1 MVVLARF
8 RVLDYETWK
17 EAFDGH
23 EEARVRHGGVGHR
36 ILRAADDGA
45 ALTVLLEFVSAGGA
59 IRFTRDDVT
68 LLCAIRDGGVEGG
81 PHGGRYTFDYL
92 EEIEEVAN
100 YDV

>member
-1 MVVLARF
+1 
-8 RVLDYETWK
+8 
-17 EAFDGH
+17 
-23 EEARVRHGGVGHR
+23 
-36 ILRAADDGA
+36 
-45 ALTVLLEFVSAGGA
+45 
-59 IRFTRDDVT
+59 VT